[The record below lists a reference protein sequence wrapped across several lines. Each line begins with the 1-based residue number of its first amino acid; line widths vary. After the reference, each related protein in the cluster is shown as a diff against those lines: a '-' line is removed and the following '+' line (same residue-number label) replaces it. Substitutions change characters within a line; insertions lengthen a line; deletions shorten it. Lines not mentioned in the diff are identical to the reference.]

1 MATKIRGMT
10 IEIGAD
16 TSKFDKVMGK
26 TYNQL
31 NKLDKAMREIN
42 SLLKKAPND
51 KDLYSQSFT
60 TLNKQIEVS
69 KERLA
74 ELNKA
79 YKILEKDFKDGK
91 VGQDELM
98 ALQREIKAT
107 EQKIRSFEGS
117 LKSMG
122 QKSSTFAELTGKIQ
136 IFDEKIGKTKE
147 TLGKLNE
154 ALKLDPK
161 NVDVAREK
169 QVILGQAISQTKE
182 KLELVKQAQ
191 EEALKEF
198 NKGELAREEY
208 AKISA
213 EVVKTTGELKKL
225 TLEASESYKKL
236 NEMGDRLNTFG
247 DKANSIGNSMTMK
260 VTAPIAGMFT
270 AATKEAVDLESAMA
284 GVLKTTDMTEA
295 ELSQMKDT
303 FVEMSKEG
311 PVAAKDLAAIGEMAG
326 QLGIKKENIA
336 DFAKTISDLTI
347 ATNLTKEQG
356 SMDLAR
362 FINITQMS
370 QDEVSNLGSA
380 IVDLGNNFATSE
392 AEITEMGLR
401 LAAQGKIINL
411 TEAEIMGIATA
422 LSSVGLKAEQGGS
435 AFSRVMYKM
444 NRAIL
449 ESESS
454 TKRMNTILE
463 RTGLTLNQVVNASKL
478 TGKEGKATFK
488 AIANAVNMSE
498 DELKELI
505 KTFKE
510 SNEQVS
516 ILSEVTGIHAEDMA
530 ESWRKGPT
538 QVLYSFLEGI
548 GNLKKDG
555 KDLSEVFKGLGMNNI
570 REIDTVQRLAGA
582 YDKFADA
589 IHTST
594 EAYDKNT
601 ALAKEVGIFAE
612 TNAARFKQLKNNLV
626 AFGLK
631 VADTLLPVMEDTVSW
646 LIEMADKAS
655 KLDPKTIK
663 LWVKALLGLAA
674 LGPIIKTVGMLSKG
688 LGGLFKVA
696 GDVTGNMK
704 LLQGG
709 LSLAGTE
716 TGLLSKGISKLAF
729 ALGPKGLLVAA
740 IVGGA
745 LWGFKKLNDHMKE
758 ACIQSDVFG
767 EEVSEGTKKAVGG
780 FLELDKEAT
789 TALNELKAS
798 GDIVS
803 KETVETISG
812 HFASLGGEIAKKVDE
827 KKEEAVG
834 SIRKMYE
841 EMGVERNAHNM
852 AIESGVERVY
862 ANISKRTE
870 EGEARIKEI
879 LEKASS
885 DKRTLTEEER
895 AEIDK
900 IQTQMRDDGIKVL
913 SESEKEYA
921 VIRQR
926 MKDQAGILSTEQAA
940 KLVQDSLET
949 KEKTVA
955 EAEEEYATRIGIAE
969 ELRAQGTEESAKLAD
984 EIIENARKVREKTIE
999 DAEERHKKIVDE
1011 AKAQAKE
1018 HVNEVNWET
1027 GEILTGWE
1035 LFSKNMGENWDGFWK
1050 SVDEGAEKFKK
1061 GITKAFG
1068 DTWGDIKKGFDDW
1081 KEDMGTRF
1089 SRLNERARKNIDN
1102 IVEGFKKMPEK
1113 ISNGI
1118 AERWHQVTRGLHD
1131 LFVQPFKN
1139 IVEAIKRTFDFH
1151 IPRPKIPQIVNKGW
1165 RNIGLG
1171 IQIPDFGIEWYKK
1184 GAIFTKPTLFNTPY
1198 GGKGVGEAGPEAV
1211 LPIEKL
1217 SDIFVDTMA
1226 KLEGSTGGDIYISGN
1241 EFIVR
1246 DDNDIERI
1254 AKELQKM
1261 IDRKR
1266 RGLGL

>member
-117 LKSMG
+117 LKTMG
-122 QKSSTFAELTGKIQ
+122 QKSSAFAELTGKIQ

-182 KLELVKQAQ
+182 KLELVKSAQ

-225 TLEASESYKKL
+225 TLEASEGYKKL
-236 NEMGDRLNTFG
+236 NEMGDKLNTFG
-247 DKANSIGNSMTMK
+247 DKANSVGNSLTMK

-454 TKRMNTILE
+454 TKQMNTILE

-478 TGKEGKATFK
+478 TGKEGKAQFK
-488 AIANAVNMSE
+488 AIANAMNMSE

-538 QVLYSFLEGI
+538 QVLYSFLEGM

-555 KDLSEVFKGLGMNNI
+555 KDLSEIFKGLGMNNI

-582 YDKFADA
+582 HDKFADA

-594 EAYDKNT
+594 KAYEENT
-601 ALAKEVGIFAE
+601 ALAKEVAIFAE

-655 KLDPKTIK
+655 KLDPKQIK
-663 LWVKALLGLAA
+663 FWVKALLGLAA
-674 LGPIIKTVGMLSKG
+674 LGPSIKAVGILSKG

-696 GDVTGNMK
+696 GDVAGNMS
-704 LLQGG
+704 LLKGG
-709 LSLAGTE
+709 LSLAGAE
-716 TGLLSKGISKLAF
+716 TGLFSKGIAQLAF

-740 IVGGA
+740 IAGGA
-745 LWGFKKLNDHMKE
+745 IYGFKKLNDHMKE

-841 EMGVERNAHNM
+841 EMGVERNAHHM

-940 KLVQDSLET
+940 KLVKDSLET
-949 KEKTVA
+949 KEKTIA

-999 DAEERHKKIVDE
+999 DAEERHRKIVDE
-1011 AKAQAKE
+1011 AKGQAKE

-1027 GEILTGWE
+1027 GEILKGWE
-1035 LFSKNMGENWDGFWK
+1035 LFHKNLGTGWDIFWDGFIVK
-1050 SVDEGAEKFKK
+1050 SKRFGKD
-1061 GITKAFG
+1061 ITKAFG
-1068 DTWGDIKKGFDDW
+1068 QTRGDIKKDFDGW
-1081 KEDMGTRF
+1081 KTDMKGRF
-1089 SRLNERARKNIDN
+1089 DRLNERARKNIDN

-1118 AERWHQVTRGLHD
+1118 AERWNQVTRGLHD

-1139 IVEAIKRTFDFH
+1139 IVESIKRAFEFTL
-1151 IPRPKIPQIVNKGW
+1151 PRPKLPHINVNW
-1165 RNIGLG
+1165 NNIGMGISLPSFG
-1171 IQIPDFGIEWYKK
+1171 IQWYKK
-1184 GAIFTKPTLFNTPY
+1184 GAIFTKPTIFNTPY

-1226 KLEGSTGGDIYISGN
+1226 KLENTSNGDIYISGN